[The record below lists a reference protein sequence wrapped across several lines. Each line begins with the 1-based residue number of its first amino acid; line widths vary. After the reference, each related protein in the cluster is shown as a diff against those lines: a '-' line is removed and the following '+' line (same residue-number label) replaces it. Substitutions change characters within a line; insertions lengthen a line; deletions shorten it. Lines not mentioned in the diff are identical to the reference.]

1 MKRITKNLH
10 EMPLIQARREM
21 QLLLKTCPADTDEIE
36 VIHGFHN
43 GDRLLK
49 YIRTELK
56 HPRIERKIVGLNNGI
71 TVIVLRKQ

>member
-56 HPRIERKIVGLNNGI
+56 HPRIERKLVGLNNGI

>member
-1 MKRITKNLH
+1 
-10 EMPLIQARREM
+10 MPLIQARREM

-56 HPRIERKIVGLNNGI
+56 HPRIERKLVGLNNGI